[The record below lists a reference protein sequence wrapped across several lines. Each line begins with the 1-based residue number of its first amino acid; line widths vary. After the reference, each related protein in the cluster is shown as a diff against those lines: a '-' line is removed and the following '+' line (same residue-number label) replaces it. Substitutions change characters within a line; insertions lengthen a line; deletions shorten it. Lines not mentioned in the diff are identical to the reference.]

1 MQKARILTKKD
12 NNMKFSQFA
21 AIAGLVGASALLSG
35 CFINV
40 GASEQPGSNIDKV
53 LGSASVGSKERYAD
67 ISLVNGGVKMASDSS
82 ANNVSTVNG
91 SIELRDN
98 VKLHSAS
105 TVNGSI
111 ESGSGLQVAD
121 ELSTV
126 NGKILAGSNAVIGGN
141 VTTVNG
147 DIVLDNS
154 NANRDV
160 TTVNG
165 DIKLTGNTVVK
176 GDVVYKPRG
185 KKKAFFGWNND
196 NKPTLYIGADVVVEG
211 NIILQQEVEL
221 QIENPAMQAKVVTQ
235 INDGR

>member
-1 MQKARILTKKD
+1 
-12 NNMKFSQFA
+12 MKLSQIVA
-21 AIAGLVGASALLSG
+21 TVSLVVASG
-35 CFINV
+35 CLVNV
-40 GASEQPGSNIDKV
+40 YAAEHGNIDKV
-53 LGSASVGSKERYAD
+53 LGSASVSSNQHYDD
-67 ISLVNGGVKMASDSS
+67 ISLVNGSVKMASNSS
-82 ANNVSTVNG
+82 AKSVSTVNG

-126 NGKILAGSNAVIGGN
+126 NGKILPGSNAVIGGN

-154 NANRDV
+154 QADRDV

-165 DIKLTGNTVVK
+165 DIKLTGKTVVK

-185 KKKAFFGWNND
+185 KKKAFFGWANN
-196 NKPTLYIGADVVVEG
+196 NKPTLYIGADAVVEG
-211 NIILQQEVEL
+211 KIILEQDVEL
-221 QIENPAMQAKVVTQ
+221 QIENPALQSKVERRF
-235 INDGR
+235 NDGR

>member
-1 MQKARILTKKD
+1 
-12 NNMKFSQFA
+12 MKFSQFA

-111 ESGSGLQVAD
+111 ESGSGLQVTD
-121 ELSTV
+121 DLSTV
-126 NGKILAGSNAVIGGN
+126 NGKILPGSNAVVGGN
-141 VTTVNG
+141 ISTVNG

-154 NANRDV
+154 QAGSDV

-185 KKKAFFGWNND
+185 KKKVFFGWSND
-196 NKPTLYIGADVVVEG
+196 NKPTLYISADAVVEG
-211 NIILQQEVEL
+211 KIILEQDVEL
-221 QIENPAMQAKVVTQ
+221 QIDNPALQSKVERRF
-235 INDGR
+235 NDGR